1 MDKPAV
7 AGASLANVS
16 ASATSVT
23 LAAANPSRLGL
34 TIYNDSAA
42 TLSVKFGATAS
53 STSKTVD
60 VAPYGTY
67 EMPQEAPYLGVVD
80 GLWSSATG
88 AARVTELTC

>member
-7 AGASLANVS
+7 TGASVGNVS
-16 ASATSVT
+16 ASATNVT
-23 LAAANPSRLGL
+23 VVAANLSRMGL

-42 TLSVKFGATAS
+42 TLTIKFGATAS
-53 STSKTVD
+53 ATSKTLD
-60 VAPYGTY
+60 IAPYGTY
-67 EMPQEAPYLGVVD
+67 EMPADAPYTGIID